1 MTEIPENSEESSEH
15 KKIDSGLGQVE
26 WLDLTVGD
34 ASRIKNF
41 YQTVVGWKAAEVD
54 MGSYSDFN
62 MNSADGTQ
70 TVADGNLIP
79 VLVKAVQELST
90 KIKKLET
97 KLNEEK

>member
-1 MTEIPENSEESSEH
+1 MLSEH

-70 TVADGNLIP
+70 TVACATRQC
-79 VLVKAVQELST
+79 KAMQEQRTAMQRAMRSNAIQT
-90 KIKKLET
+90 YAEQCQT
-97 KLNEEK
+97 